1 MTDPIVVCV
10 EWLDAWLDVGEASES
25 DEHPRTSVGY
35 LIANGSKIV
44 RICQSWDSS
53 GGDDY
58 LTVPTGMV
66 TKITKLENGD
76 DVPIGKSQGLST

>member
-1 MTDPIVVCV
+1 MADLVAVRV
-10 EWLDAWLDVGEASES
+10 DWLDAWLDVGEASEC

-35 LIANGSKIV
+35 LIANGPKIV

-66 TKITKLENGD
+66 TCITKLEDGD